1 MGIKNLNKFLREK
14 CPEIFE
20 TTHISHYGF
29 KKVAI
34 DISLYLHKF
43 KAIAGERW
51 LAAFLNL
58 VASLR
63 RNHIHGV
70 FVFDGK
76 SPPEK
81 SDERA
86 KRRREREK
94 LEKYI
99 HELEE
104 GVNEYHKTGAV
115 PTVLMKLWNRRRS
128 PKRLL
133 GKSKTVDME
142 WVLDKVKQKSY
153 QLIDIGP
160 EDFQT
165 AKELFSILSIPCLTA
180 PWEAEK
186 MCAKLCTDG
195 LVDAVLSEDTDV
207 IAYGAPVFLTKIDTN
222 QDTVIAINNK
232 KVREALGLSYPQ
244 LLDLCIMCGTDYNPN
259 IFRVGA
265 HTAYKKLLKFKNIE
279 GVESGTTLDTSILK
293 YKKVR
298 ELFTEFEDYKI
309 ESIPYCGSPDYEKL
323 LTFLLKHKVWYDTRR
338 SSKANVHAVESRLE
352 KLKEEF
358 ATTIVVFEE
367 GK

>member
-14 CPEIFE
+14 CPEVFE
-20 TTHISHYGF
+20 PTHISHYSF

-43 KAIAGERW
+43 KAIAGDRW
-51 LAAFLNL
+51 LAAFLHL

-63 RNHIHGV
+63 RNQIHAV

-81 SDERA
+81 SEERA
-86 KRRREREK
+86 KRRKEREK

-99 HELEE
+99 YELQE
-104 GVNEYHKTGAV
+104 GVNEYHKTGAIPV
-115 PTVLMKLWNRRRS
+115 VLMKLWNRRRS

-133 GKSKTVDME
+133 GKSKRVDMD
-142 WVLDKVKQKSY
+142 WVLEKVKQKSN
-153 QLIDIGP
+153 QLIDIRP

-165 AKELFSILSIPCLTA
+165 AKSLFDILSVPCITA

-195 LVDAVLSEDTDV
+195 IVDAVLSEDTDV
-207 IAYGAPVFLTKIDTN
+207 IAYGAPVFLTKIDTKE
-222 QDTVIAINNK
+222 DTVIVINNL
-232 KVREALGLSYPQ
+232 KVREALGISYSQ

-265 HTAYKKLLKFKNIE
+265 HTAYKKLLNFKDIE
-279 GVESGTTLDTSILK
+279 GIESSTPLDTSVLK
-293 YKKVR
+293 YKRVR
-298 ELFTEFEDYKI
+298 ELFTEFEDYEIK
-309 ESIPYCGSPDYEKL
+309 SIPYCGSPDYKRL
-323 LTFLLKHKVWYDTRR
+323 LSFLLKHKVWFDTRR
-338 SSKANVHAVESRLE
+338 SSEDNILSVKNRLE
-352 KLKEEF
+352 KLKEDF
-358 ATTIVVFEE
+358 GASVVVFDT
-367 GK
+367 K

>member
-1 MGIKNLNKFLREK
+1 MGIKSLNKFLREK
-14 CPEIFE
+14 CPEVFE
-20 TTHISHYGF
+20 TTHISQYSF

-63 RNHIHGV
+63 RNQIHAV

-86 KRRREREK
+86 KRRKERAK

-99 HELEE
+99 FDLQQ
-104 GVNEYHKTGAV
+104 GVDEYHNTGAV
-115 PTVLMKLWNRRRS
+115 SPILTALWNRRRS

-133 GKSKTVDME
+133 GKSKNIDMDWILE
-142 WVLDKVKQKSY
+142 KVKQKSY
-153 QLIDIGP
+153 QLVAIGP
-160 EDFQT
+160 EDFNS
-165 AKELFSILSIPCLTA
+165 AKELFTILTVPYITA

-195 LVDAVLSEDTDV
+195 LVDAVMSEDTDV
-207 IAYGAPVFLTKIDTN
+207 IAYGAPMFLTKIDTS
-222 QDTVIAINNK
+222 QDTVVAIDNMK
-232 KVREALGLSYPQ
+232 IRKALGVSYPQ

-265 HTAYKKLLKFKNIE
+265 HTAYKKLLSFKNIE
-279 GVESGTTLDTSILK
+279 GVEENTTLDTSVLK

-298 ELFTEFEDYKI
+298 ELFTKFEDYNIK
-309 ESIPYCGSPDYEKL
+309 SIPYCGSPDYEKL
-323 LTFLLKHKVWYDTRR
+323 LHFLNKHKVWYDTRK
-338 SSKANVHAVESRLE
+338 SETANKISVKKRLE
-352 KLKEEF
+352 KIKADFSL
-358 ATTIVVFEE
+358 TVVVFE
-367 GK
+367 